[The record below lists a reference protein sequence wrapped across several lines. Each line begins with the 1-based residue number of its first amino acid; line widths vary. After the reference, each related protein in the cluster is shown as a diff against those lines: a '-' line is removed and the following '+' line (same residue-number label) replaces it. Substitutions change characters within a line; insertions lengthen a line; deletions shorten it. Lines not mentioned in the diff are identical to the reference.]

1 MDGSLVFCART
12 KLAVCAPLDFT
23 TSTTTTTTTTTTK
36 VATTTTTTTTTTMTT
51 TTSSPTA
58 TTTTTIDQAGLRAAP
73 EAGDR
78 NPRFG
83 VGVLIIAVGF
93 LGVGFFGFFLTRL
106 QRVSPSRCSA
116 ETFELIE
123 SH

>member
-23 TSTTTTTTTTTTK
+23 TSTTTTTTTTTTA
-36 VATTTTTTTTTTMTT
+36 ATTTTTTTTTTMTT

-58 TTTTTIDQAGLRAAP
+58 TTTTTIDQAGLQATP

-78 NPRFG
+78 NIRFG
-83 VGVLIIAVGF
+83 VGVLIIVVSF
-93 LGVGFFGFFLTRL
+93 LGVGFFWFFFNPASPG
-106 QRVSPSRCSA
+106 VSV
-116 ETFELIE
+116 EVFGGDI
-123 SH
+123 